1 MSEVRLTIEEAQFLF
16 SHLKYDAKTKKWK
29 RKVEAINA
37 HYEKYRK
44 PLNKKPL
51 SRPTLD
57 ALIALK
63 GEQWLTRKTLT
74 AKKIEPRYVSEFRQT
89 EAWIKFW
96 QHHRYAKRYFRYMK
110 EIFKLLGNKEPM
122 DYDRA
127 DLEKLRTPL
136 VNGKDNPFYLTMT
149 KDIEEHAGGTIRSAL
164 KVLPTTTTY
173 TLDALKGVKKRPR
186 GIRKG
191 WWLKNDEITTLLQA
205 IAEPHVLLFVVLE
218 LQCGGRPDALVRYT
232 KTDRIRYEK
241 NAIEMYETKR
251 MVYTARKF
259 HPKTMEF
266 VKRYISDMNIAF
278 GERLLPEDG
287 EYYTDRLKYY
297 GKKLGIALLETKG
310 AGAYILRHT
319 FATQACEHGV
329 SLDVVVKQG
338 GWAEGEVRSLLAHY
352 VEILEE
358 KMDRELLGVVTVKPK
373 SFKEWIEMFV
383 PIWEKRYG
391 EIRKIT
397 LKR

>member
-1 MSEVRLTIEEAQFLF
+1 MSEVRLSIEEAEFLF
-16 SHLKYDAKTKKWK
+16 SRLKFDMQAKKWK
-29 RKVEAINA
+29 RKVQAIKA

-44 PLNKKPL
+44 PLGKTPL

-63 GEQWLTRKTLT
+63 GEQWLTRKSLT
-74 AKKIEPRYVSEFRQT
+74 AKKIEPRYVSDFRQS

-96 QHHRYAKRYFRYMK
+96 QHHRFAKRYFATMK
-110 EIFKLLGNKEPM
+110 EVFRLLGNKEPM
-122 DYDRA
+122 DYERA

-136 VNGKDNPFYLTMT
+136 IDGKDNSLYLTMT
-149 KDIEEHAGGTIRSAL
+149 KDIEEHFAATIRSAL
-164 KVLPTTTTY
+164 KELPTITTY
-173 TLDALKGVKKRPR
+173 TLDALKGIKKRPR
-186 GIRKG
+186 GVRKG
-191 WWLKNDEITTLLQA
+191 WWLKNDEITRLLQA
-205 IAEPHVLLFVVLE
+205 IEEPWVLLFVVLE
-218 LQCGGRPDALVRYT
+218 LQCGGRPEAVVHYT

-259 HPKTMEF
+259 HPKTMELI
-266 VKRYISDMNIAF
+266 KRYISDMNIGF
-278 GERLLPEDG
+278 GERLLPRDRL
-287 EYYTDRLKYY
+287 YYTERLKHY
-297 GKKLGIALLETKG
+297 GKKLGITLLETKG

-358 KMDRELLGVVTVKPK
+358 KMDRELLGIVTEKLK
-373 SFKEWIEMFV
+373 SFKEWIEQFI

-391 EIRKIT
+391 EISKIT